1 MSTNASVNLK
11 ATQHALRHTGGNV
24 TVPNTNTNKPTSTAN
39 DLTLTDDACDET
51 VRKWAD
57 AWDAHDELIE
67 AMEDYGADINDID
80 ILESM
85 DEYHDAI
92 AAFEELFDDDDDDE
106 GMAEAE
112 EAWDRA
118 CEESRE
124 WEDMTVNYLND
135 QEVRKPT
142 TEKFKVVEPEA
153 EDEHFAAVCEILEE
167 IDGWSR
173 Y

>member
-1 MSTNASVNLK
+1 
-11 ATQHALRHTGGNV
+11 
-24 TVPNTNTNKPTSTAN
+24 
-39 DLTLTDDACDET
+39 
-51 VRKWAD
+51 
-57 AWDAHDELIE
+57 
-67 AMEDYGADINDID
+67 MEDYGADINDID